1 MAECNR
7 LESGRQGDP
16 LAKGSNPLPSA
27 TCLTNKSV
35 PACRSTSRKERLL
48 GAGEGAPALPDL
60 GEVARYQ
67 R

>member
-1 MAECNR
+1 
-7 LESGRQGDP
+7 
-16 LAKGSNPLPSA
+16 LPSA